1 MYRIF
6 LVEDDET
13 IAKLVRRH
21 LEKWD
26 YDVHV
31 VQKFDAVMSEF
42 ASFDPQLVLMDIGL
56 PFYNGYHW
64 CTEIRRVSK
73 VPVVFLSSAADNMN
87 IVMAV
92 SMGADDFIAKPF
104 DLDVLTVKIQAI
116 IRRCY
121 DFGANNSVLEHNGAM
136 LNISDATITYDDKR
150 LELTK
155 NELKILQTLFDNKER
170 IVSRSLL
177 MEKLWE
183 SDAYVDE
190 NTLSVN
196 VNRLRKKLDSI
207 GLESF
212 IVTKKG
218 LGYRLGWEVMAKI
231 QNKPHLTNFIK
242 QNYIWILMIVT
253 MSCIHL
259 LYMYL
264 IGARKQDL
272 VYAAVLDAIL
282 LLITVLVGFFRYS
295 SKVKA
300 LSNALKRPVEEQAQL
315 PEATD
320 DVEILYHGLLENQS
334 IARSESESSAAIRQ
348 SQMRDYYSMWV
359 HQIKTPISAMKLLLE
374 AEREELGQL
383 ICDDEQS
390 QCQTADRTGGN
401 IGAAGLNAALKQ
413 QAVLTE
419 LSDNMDSLED
429 ELFRIE
435 EYVSM
440 ALQYQRVSSTENDF
454 VLEKVSVDGVI
465 RDTIKKYAKIMIRRH
480 IGINYSGT
488 GQKVYTD
495 GKWLAFM
502 LEQILS
508 NAIKYTPHGVVTI
521 ETAEEKDRFFITI
534 KDTGI
539 GIKAEDLP
547 RVFEKG
553 YTGYNGHADKKATGI
568 GLYLCRQ
575 MADKLGHTIRME
587 SEIGKGTKVW
597 IGFDLDYA
605 DVRD

>member
-1 MYRIF
+1 
-6 LVEDDET
+6 
-13 IAKLVRRH
+13 
-21 LEKWD
+21 
-26 YDVHV
+26 
-31 VQKFDAVMSEF
+31 
-42 ASFDPQLVLMDIGL
+42 
-56 PFYNGYHW
+56 
-64 CTEIRRVSK
+64 
-73 VPVVFLSSAADNMN
+73 
-87 IVMAV
+87 
-92 SMGADDFIAKPF
+92 
-104 DLDVLTVKIQAI
+104 
-116 IRRCY
+116 
-121 DFGANNSVLEHNGAM
+121 
-136 LNISDATITYDDKR
+136 
-150 LELTK
+150 
-155 NELKILQTLFDNKER
+155 
-170 IVSRSLL
+170 
-177 MEKLWE
+177 
-183 SDAYVDE
+183 
-190 NTLSVN
+190 
-196 VNRLRKKLDSI
+196 
-207 GLESF
+207 
-212 IVTKKG
+212 
-218 LGYRLGWEVMAKI
+218 MAKT

-264 IGARKQDL
+264 IGARKQDV
-272 VYAAVLDAIL
+272 VYAAALDAIL

-320 DVEILYHGLLENQS
+320 DVEMLYQRLLENQS

-374 AEREELGQL
+374 VEREELGQL

-390 QCQTADRTGGN
+390 QY
-401 IGAAGLNAALKQ
+401 L
-413 QAVLTE
+413 
-419 LSDNMDSLED
+419 LSDNMDSFED

-488 GQKVYTD
+488 GQEVYTD

-508 NAIKYTPHGVVTI
+508 NAIKYTPQGFVTI

-605 DVRD
+605 DTRD

>member
-1 MYRIF
+1 
-6 LVEDDET
+6 
-13 IAKLVRRH
+13 
-21 LEKWD
+21 
-26 YDVHV
+26 
-31 VQKFDAVMSEF
+31 
-42 ASFDPQLVLMDIGL
+42 
-56 PFYNGYHW
+56 
-64 CTEIRRVSK
+64 
-73 VPVVFLSSAADNMN
+73 
-87 IVMAV
+87 
-92 SMGADDFIAKPF
+92 
-104 DLDVLTVKIQAI
+104 
-116 IRRCY
+116 
-121 DFGANNSVLEHNGAM
+121 
-136 LNISDATITYDDKR
+136 
-150 LELTK
+150 
-155 NELKILQTLFDNKER
+155 
-170 IVSRSLL
+170 
-177 MEKLWE
+177 
-183 SDAYVDE
+183 
-190 NTLSVN
+190 
-196 VNRLRKKLDSI
+196 
-207 GLESF
+207 
-212 IVTKKG
+212 
-218 LGYRLGWEVMAKI
+218 
-231 QNKPHLTNFIK
+231 
-242 QNYIWILMIVT
+242 MIVT
-253 MSCIHL
+253 MSCIQL

-300 LSNALKRPVEEQAQL
+300 LSNALERPVGEQAQL
-315 PEATD
+315 PEATG
-320 DVEILYHGLLENQS
+320 DVEILYHRLLENQS

-390 QCQTADRTGGN
+390 QY
-401 IGAAGLNAALKQ
+401 L
-413 QAVLTE
+413 
-419 LSDNMDSLED
+419 LSDNMDSFED

-488 GQKVYTD
+488 GQEVYTD

-508 NAIKYTPHGVVTI
+508 NAIKYTPQGFVTI

-605 DVRD
+605 DTRD

>member
-1 MYRIF
+1 
-6 LVEDDET
+6 
-13 IAKLVRRH
+13 
-21 LEKWD
+21 
-26 YDVHV
+26 
-31 VQKFDAVMSEF
+31 
-42 ASFDPQLVLMDIGL
+42 
-56 PFYNGYHW
+56 
-64 CTEIRRVSK
+64 
-73 VPVVFLSSAADNMN
+73 
-87 IVMAV
+87 
-92 SMGADDFIAKPF
+92 
-104 DLDVLTVKIQAI
+104 
-116 IRRCY
+116 
-121 DFGANNSVLEHNGAM
+121 
-136 LNISDATITYDDKR
+136 
-150 LELTK
+150 
-155 NELKILQTLFDNKER
+155 
-170 IVSRSLL
+170 
-177 MEKLWE
+177 
-183 SDAYVDE
+183 
-190 NTLSVN
+190 
-196 VNRLRKKLDSI
+196 
-207 GLESF
+207 
-212 IVTKKG
+212 
-218 LGYRLGWEVMAKI
+218 MAKI

-320 DVEILYHGLLENQS
+320 DVEILYHRLLENQS

-374 AEREELGQL
+374 VEREELGQL

-390 QCQTADRTGGN
+390 QY
-401 IGAAGLNAALKQ
+401 L
-413 QAVLTE
+413 
-419 LSDNMDSLED
+419 LSDNMDSFED

-488 GQKVYTD
+488 GQEVYTD

-508 NAIKYTPHGVVTI
+508 NAIKYTPQGFVTI

-605 DVRD
+605 DTRD

>member
-1 MYRIF
+1 
-6 LVEDDET
+6 
-13 IAKLVRRH
+13 
-21 LEKWD
+21 
-26 YDVHV
+26 
-31 VQKFDAVMSEF
+31 
-42 ASFDPQLVLMDIGL
+42 
-56 PFYNGYHW
+56 
-64 CTEIRRVSK
+64 
-73 VPVVFLSSAADNMN
+73 
-87 IVMAV
+87 
-92 SMGADDFIAKPF
+92 
-104 DLDVLTVKIQAI
+104 
-116 IRRCY
+116 
-121 DFGANNSVLEHNGAM
+121 
-136 LNISDATITYDDKR
+136 
-150 LELTK
+150 
-155 NELKILQTLFDNKER
+155 
-170 IVSRSLL
+170 
-177 MEKLWE
+177 
-183 SDAYVDE
+183 
-190 NTLSVN
+190 
-196 VNRLRKKLDSI
+196 
-207 GLESF
+207 
-212 IVTKKG
+212 
-218 LGYRLGWEVMAKI
+218 
-231 QNKPHLTNFIK
+231 
-242 QNYIWILMIVT
+242 MIVT

-272 VYAAVLDAIL
+272 VYAAVLDAIF

-300 LSNALKRPVEEQAQL
+300 LSNALKRPVGEQAQL
-315 PEATD
+315 PEATG
-320 DVEILYHGLLENQS
+320 DVEILYHRLLENQS
-334 IARSESESSAAIRQ
+334 IARSESESSAAIRK

-390 QCQTADRTGGN
+390 QY
-401 IGAAGLNAALKQ
+401 L
-413 QAVLTE
+413 
-419 LSDNMDSLED
+419 LSDNMDSFED

-488 GQKVYTD
+488 GQEVYTD

-508 NAIKYTPHGVVTI
+508 NAIKYTPQGFVTI

-597 IGFDLDYA
+597 IGFDLDYS

>member
-1 MYRIF
+1 
-6 LVEDDET
+6 
-13 IAKLVRRH
+13 
-21 LEKWD
+21 
-26 YDVHV
+26 
-31 VQKFDAVMSEF
+31 
-42 ASFDPQLVLMDIGL
+42 
-56 PFYNGYHW
+56 
-64 CTEIRRVSK
+64 
-73 VPVVFLSSAADNMN
+73 
-87 IVMAV
+87 
-92 SMGADDFIAKPF
+92 
-104 DLDVLTVKIQAI
+104 
-116 IRRCY
+116 
-121 DFGANNSVLEHNGAM
+121 
-136 LNISDATITYDDKR
+136 
-150 LELTK
+150 
-155 NELKILQTLFDNKER
+155 
-170 IVSRSLL
+170 
-177 MEKLWE
+177 
-183 SDAYVDE
+183 
-190 NTLSVN
+190 
-196 VNRLRKKLDSI
+196 
-207 GLESF
+207 
-212 IVTKKG
+212 
-218 LGYRLGWEVMAKI
+218 MAKI

-272 VYAAVLDAIL
+272 VYAAVLDAMIII
-282 LLITVLVGFFRYS
+282 ITVLAGFLGYS

-300 LSNALKRPVEEQAQL
+300 LSNALERPVEEQAQL
-315 PEATD
+315 PEAAD
-320 DVEILYHGLLENQS
+320 DVEMLYHRLLENQS

-383 ICDDEQS
+383 MCDDEQS
-390 QCQTADRTGGN
+390 QC
-401 IGAAGLNAALKQ
+401 L
-413 QAVLTE
+413 
-419 LSDNMDSLED
+419 LSDNMNSFED

-480 IGINYSGT
+480 IGMNYSGT
-488 GQKVYTD
+488 VQEVYTD
-495 GKWLAFM
+495 GKWLAFI
-502 LEQILS
+502 LEQLLS
-508 NAIKYTPHGVVTI
+508 NAIKYTPQGFVKI
-521 ETAEEKDRFFITI
+521 ETDKKANRFFITI

-575 MADKLGHTIRME
+575 MADKLGHTIRIE

-605 DVRD
+605 DTRD

>member
-1 MYRIF
+1 
-6 LVEDDET
+6 
-13 IAKLVRRH
+13 
-21 LEKWD
+21 
-26 YDVHV
+26 
-31 VQKFDAVMSEF
+31 
-42 ASFDPQLVLMDIGL
+42 
-56 PFYNGYHW
+56 
-64 CTEIRRVSK
+64 
-73 VPVVFLSSAADNMN
+73 
-87 IVMAV
+87 
-92 SMGADDFIAKPF
+92 
-104 DLDVLTVKIQAI
+104 
-116 IRRCY
+116 
-121 DFGANNSVLEHNGAM
+121 
-136 LNISDATITYDDKR
+136 
-150 LELTK
+150 
-155 NELKILQTLFDNKER
+155 
-170 IVSRSLL
+170 
-177 MEKLWE
+177 
-183 SDAYVDE
+183 
-190 NTLSVN
+190 
-196 VNRLRKKLDSI
+196 
-207 GLESF
+207 
-212 IVTKKG
+212 
-218 LGYRLGWEVMAKI
+218 MAKI

-264 IGARKQDL
+264 IGARKQDV
-272 VYAAVLDAIL
+272 VYAAALDAIL
-282 LLITVLVGFFRYS
+282 LLITALIGFFRYS

-320 DVEILYHGLLENQS
+320 DVEMLYQRLLENQS

-374 AEREELGQL
+374 VEREELGQL

-390 QCQTADRTGGN
+390 QY
-401 IGAAGLNAALKQ
+401 L
-413 QAVLTE
+413 
-419 LSDNMDSLED
+419 LSDNMDSFED

-488 GQKVYTD
+488 GQEVYTD

-508 NAIKYTPHGVVTI
+508 NAIKYTPQGVVTI

-575 MADKLGHTIRME
+575 MADKLGHTIRIE
-587 SEIGKGTKVW
+587 SELGKGTKVW

-605 DVRD
+605 DTRD

>member
-1 MYRIF
+1 
-6 LVEDDET
+6 
-13 IAKLVRRH
+13 
-21 LEKWD
+21 
-26 YDVHV
+26 
-31 VQKFDAVMSEF
+31 
-42 ASFDPQLVLMDIGL
+42 
-56 PFYNGYHW
+56 
-64 CTEIRRVSK
+64 
-73 VPVVFLSSAADNMN
+73 
-87 IVMAV
+87 
-92 SMGADDFIAKPF
+92 
-104 DLDVLTVKIQAI
+104 
-116 IRRCY
+116 
-121 DFGANNSVLEHNGAM
+121 
-136 LNISDATITYDDKR
+136 
-150 LELTK
+150 
-155 NELKILQTLFDNKER
+155 
-170 IVSRSLL
+170 
-177 MEKLWE
+177 
-183 SDAYVDE
+183 
-190 NTLSVN
+190 
-196 VNRLRKKLDSI
+196 
-207 GLESF
+207 
-212 IVTKKG
+212 
-218 LGYRLGWEVMAKI
+218 MAKI
-231 QNKPHLTNFIK
+231 QNKSHLTNFIK

-300 LSNALKRPVEEQAQL
+300 LSNALNRPVEEQAQL

-320 DVEILYHGLLENQS
+320 DVEMLYHRLLENQS
-334 IARSESESSAAIRQ
+334 IARNESESSAAIRQ

-374 AEREELGQL
+374 VEREELGQL
-383 ICDDEQS
+383 MCDDEQS
-390 QCQTADRTGGN
+390 QY
-401 IGAAGLNAALKQ
+401 L
-413 QAVLTE
+413 
-419 LSDNMDSLED
+419 LSDNMDSFED

-488 GQKVYTD
+488 GQDVYTD

-508 NAIKYTPHGVVTI
+508 NAIKYTPQGFVTI

-539 GIKAEDLP
+539 GIKAENLP
-547 RVFEKG
+547 LVFEKG

-605 DVRD
+605 DTRD

>member
-1 MYRIF
+1 
-6 LVEDDET
+6 
-13 IAKLVRRH
+13 
-21 LEKWD
+21 
-26 YDVHV
+26 
-31 VQKFDAVMSEF
+31 
-42 ASFDPQLVLMDIGL
+42 
-56 PFYNGYHW
+56 
-64 CTEIRRVSK
+64 
-73 VPVVFLSSAADNMN
+73 
-87 IVMAV
+87 
-92 SMGADDFIAKPF
+92 
-104 DLDVLTVKIQAI
+104 
-116 IRRCY
+116 
-121 DFGANNSVLEHNGAM
+121 
-136 LNISDATITYDDKR
+136 
-150 LELTK
+150 
-155 NELKILQTLFDNKER
+155 
-170 IVSRSLL
+170 
-177 MEKLWE
+177 
-183 SDAYVDE
+183 
-190 NTLSVN
+190 
-196 VNRLRKKLDSI
+196 
-207 GLESF
+207 
-212 IVTKKG
+212 
-218 LGYRLGWEVMAKI
+218 MAKT

-242 QNYIWILMIVT
+242 QNYIWILMIIT

-264 IGARKQDL
+264 IGARKQDV

-295 SKVKA
+295 GKVKA

-320 DVEILYHGLLENQS
+320 DVEILYLRLLENQS
-334 IARSESESSAAIRQ
+334 IARSESENSAAVRQ
-348 SQMRDYYSMWV
+348 SRMRDYYSMWV

-383 ICDDEQS
+383 MCDEEQS
-390 QCQTADRTGGN
+390 QCRIADMNGCN
-401 IGAAGLNAALKQ
+401 ISATELNISELNASGKQ
-413 QAVLTE
+413 QIVYTE
-419 LSDNMDSLED
+419 LSDNLDSFED

-435 EYVSM
+435 EYVGM

-454 VLEKVSVDGVI
+454 VLEKISLDGVI

-488 GQKVYTD
+488 KKQVYTD
-495 GKWLAFM
+495 EKWLAFI

-508 NAIKYTPHGVVTI
+508 NAIKYTQQGFVTI

-575 MADKLGHTIRME
+575 MADKLGHTIRVE
-587 SEIGKGTKVW
+587 SELGKGTKVW

-605 DVRD
+605 DTRD

>member
-1 MYRIF
+1 
-6 LVEDDET
+6 
-13 IAKLVRRH
+13 
-21 LEKWD
+21 
-26 YDVHV
+26 
-31 VQKFDAVMSEF
+31 
-42 ASFDPQLVLMDIGL
+42 
-56 PFYNGYHW
+56 
-64 CTEIRRVSK
+64 
-73 VPVVFLSSAADNMN
+73 
-87 IVMAV
+87 
-92 SMGADDFIAKPF
+92 
-104 DLDVLTVKIQAI
+104 
-116 IRRCY
+116 
-121 DFGANNSVLEHNGAM
+121 
-136 LNISDATITYDDKR
+136 
-150 LELTK
+150 
-155 NELKILQTLFDNKER
+155 
-170 IVSRSLL
+170 
-177 MEKLWE
+177 
-183 SDAYVDE
+183 
-190 NTLSVN
+190 
-196 VNRLRKKLDSI
+196 
-207 GLESF
+207 
-212 IVTKKG
+212 
-218 LGYRLGWEVMAKI
+218 MAKT
-231 QNKPHLTNFIK
+231 QNKLHLTNFIK

-264 IGARKQDL
+264 IGARKQDV

-315 PEATD
+315 PEAAD
-320 DVEILYHGLLENQS
+320 DVEILYHRLLENQS

-383 ICDDEQS
+383 MCDDEQS
-390 QCQTADRTGGN
+390 QC
-401 IGAAGLNAALKQ
+401 L
-413 QAVLTE
+413 
-419 LSDNMDSLED
+419 LSDNMDSFED

-480 IGINYSGT
+480 IGMNYSGT
-488 GQKVYTD
+488 AQEVYTD

-508 NAIKYTPHGVVTI
+508 NAIKYTPQGVVTI
-521 ETAEEKDRFFITI
+521 ETAEEKYRFFITI

-605 DVRD
+605 DTRY

>member
-1 MYRIF
+1 
-6 LVEDDET
+6 
-13 IAKLVRRH
+13 
-21 LEKWD
+21 
-26 YDVHV
+26 
-31 VQKFDAVMSEF
+31 
-42 ASFDPQLVLMDIGL
+42 
-56 PFYNGYHW
+56 
-64 CTEIRRVSK
+64 
-73 VPVVFLSSAADNMN
+73 
-87 IVMAV
+87 
-92 SMGADDFIAKPF
+92 
-104 DLDVLTVKIQAI
+104 
-116 IRRCY
+116 
-121 DFGANNSVLEHNGAM
+121 
-136 LNISDATITYDDKR
+136 
-150 LELTK
+150 
-155 NELKILQTLFDNKER
+155 
-170 IVSRSLL
+170 
-177 MEKLWE
+177 
-183 SDAYVDE
+183 
-190 NTLSVN
+190 
-196 VNRLRKKLDSI
+196 
-207 GLESF
+207 
-212 IVTKKG
+212 
-218 LGYRLGWEVMAKI
+218 
-231 QNKPHLTNFIK
+231 
-242 QNYIWILMIVT
+242 MIVT

-264 IGARKQDL
+264 IGARKQDV
-272 VYAAVLDAIL
+272 VYAAVLDAMIII
-282 LLITVLVGFFRYS
+282 ITVLAGFLGYS

-300 LSNALKRPVEEQAQL
+300 LSNALERPVEEQAQL
-315 PEATD
+315 PEAAD
-320 DVEILYHGLLENQS
+320 DVEMLYHRLLENQS
-334 IARSESESSAAIRQ
+334 IARCESESSAAIRQ

-390 QCQTADRTGGN
+390 QC
-401 IGAAGLNAALKQ
+401 LLP
-413 QAVLTE
+413 
-419 LSDNMDSLED
+419 DNMDSFED

-480 IGINYSGT
+480 IGMNYSGT
-488 GQKVYTD
+488 GQEVYTD

-508 NAIKYTPHGVVTI
+508 NAIKYTPQGFVTI

-605 DVRD
+605 DTRD

>member
-1 MYRIF
+1 
-6 LVEDDET
+6 
-13 IAKLVRRH
+13 
-21 LEKWD
+21 
-26 YDVHV
+26 
-31 VQKFDAVMSEF
+31 
-42 ASFDPQLVLMDIGL
+42 
-56 PFYNGYHW
+56 
-64 CTEIRRVSK
+64 
-73 VPVVFLSSAADNMN
+73 
-87 IVMAV
+87 
-92 SMGADDFIAKPF
+92 
-104 DLDVLTVKIQAI
+104 
-116 IRRCY
+116 
-121 DFGANNSVLEHNGAM
+121 
-136 LNISDATITYDDKR
+136 
-150 LELTK
+150 
-155 NELKILQTLFDNKER
+155 
-170 IVSRSLL
+170 
-177 MEKLWE
+177 
-183 SDAYVDE
+183 
-190 NTLSVN
+190 
-196 VNRLRKKLDSI
+196 
-207 GLESF
+207 
-212 IVTKKG
+212 
-218 LGYRLGWEVMAKI
+218 
-231 QNKPHLTNFIK
+231 
-242 QNYIWILMIVT
+242 MIVT

-295 SKVKA
+295 SKV
-300 LSNALKRPVEEQAQL
+300 EEQAQL

-320 DVEILYHGLLENQS
+320 DVEMLYHRLLENQS

-390 QCQTADRTGGN
+390 QCHIGDMTGGN
-401 IGAAGLNAALKQ
+401 IGAALKQ
-413 QAVLTE
+413 QAALTE
-419 LSDNMDSLED
+419 LSDNVASFED

-480 IGINYSGT
+480 IGIDYSGT
-488 GQKVYTD
+488 GQEVYTD

>member
-1 MYRIF
+1 M
-6 LVEDDET
+6 
-13 IAKLVRRH
+13 
-21 LEKWD
+21 
-26 YDVHV
+26 
-31 VQKFDAVMSEF
+31 
-42 ASFDPQLVLMDIGL
+42 
-56 PFYNGYHW
+56 
-64 CTEIRRVSK
+64 
-73 VPVVFLSSAADNMN
+73 
-87 IVMAV
+87 
-92 SMGADDFIAKPF
+92 
-104 DLDVLTVKIQAI
+104 I
-116 IRRCY
+116 I
-121 DFGANNSVLEHNGAM
+121 
-136 LNISDATITYDDKR
+136 
-150 LELTK
+150 
-155 NELKILQTLFDNKER
+155 
-170 IVSRSLL
+170 
-177 MEKLWE
+177 
-183 SDAYVDE
+183 
-190 NTLSVN
+190 
-196 VNRLRKKLDSI
+196 
-207 GLESF
+207 
-212 IVTKKG
+212 
-218 LGYRLGWEVMAKI
+218 
-231 QNKPHLTNFIK
+231 
-242 QNYIWILMIVT
+242 T

-264 IGARKQDL
+264 IGARKQDV

-320 DVEILYHGLLENQS
+320 DVEILYHRLLENQS
-334 IARSESESSAAIRQ
+334 IARSESESSAAVRQ
-348 SQMRDYYSMWV
+348 SRMRDYYSMWV

-383 ICDDEQS
+383 MCDEE
-390 QCQTADRTGGN
+390 
-401 IGAAGLNAALKQ
+401 Q
-413 QAVLTE
+413 QAAFKE
-419 LSDNMDSLED
+419 LSDNLDSFED

-435 EYVSM
+435 EYVGM

-454 VLEKVSVDGVI
+454 VLEKISLDGVI

-488 GQKVYTD
+488 KKQVYTD
-495 GKWLAFM
+495 EKWLAFI

-508 NAIKYTPHGVVTI
+508 NAIKYTPQGFVTI

-587 SEIGKGTKVW
+587 SELGKGTKVW

-605 DVRD
+605 DTRD

>member
-1 MYRIF
+1 M
-6 LVEDDET
+6 
-13 IAKLVRRH
+13 IA
-21 LEKWD
+21 
-26 YDVHV
+26 
-31 VQKFDAVMSEF
+31 
-42 ASFDPQLVLMDIGL
+42 
-56 PFYNGYHW
+56 
-64 CTEIRRVSK
+64 
-73 VPVVFLSSAADNMN
+73 
-87 IVMAV
+87 
-92 SMGADDFIAKPF
+92 
-104 DLDVLTVKIQAI
+104 
-116 IRRCY
+116 
-121 DFGANNSVLEHNGAM
+121 
-136 LNISDATITYDDKR
+136 
-150 LELTK
+150 
-155 NELKILQTLFDNKER
+155 
-170 IVSRSLL
+170 
-177 MEKLWE
+177 
-183 SDAYVDE
+183 
-190 NTLSVN
+190 
-196 VNRLRKKLDSI
+196 
-207 GLESF
+207 
-212 IVTKKG
+212 
-218 LGYRLGWEVMAKI
+218 
-231 QNKPHLTNFIK
+231 
-242 QNYIWILMIVT
+242 T

-315 PEATD
+315 PEAAD
-320 DVEILYHGLLENQS
+320 DVEILYHRLLENQS

-383 ICDDEQS
+383 MCDDEQS
-390 QCQTADRTGGN
+390 QC
-401 IGAAGLNAALKQ
+401 L
-413 QAVLTE
+413 
-419 LSDNMDSLED
+419 LSDNMDSFED

-480 IGINYSGT
+480 IGMNYSGT
-488 GQKVYTD
+488 AQEVYTD

-508 NAIKYTPHGVVTI
+508 NAIKYTPQGVVTI

-605 DVRD
+605 DTRD

>member
-1 MYRIF
+1 
-6 LVEDDET
+6 
-13 IAKLVRRH
+13 
-21 LEKWD
+21 
-26 YDVHV
+26 
-31 VQKFDAVMSEF
+31 
-42 ASFDPQLVLMDIGL
+42 
-56 PFYNGYHW
+56 
-64 CTEIRRVSK
+64 
-73 VPVVFLSSAADNMN
+73 
-87 IVMAV
+87 
-92 SMGADDFIAKPF
+92 
-104 DLDVLTVKIQAI
+104 
-116 IRRCY
+116 
-121 DFGANNSVLEHNGAM
+121 
-136 LNISDATITYDDKR
+136 
-150 LELTK
+150 
-155 NELKILQTLFDNKER
+155 
-170 IVSRSLL
+170 
-177 MEKLWE
+177 
-183 SDAYVDE
+183 
-190 NTLSVN
+190 
-196 VNRLRKKLDSI
+196 
-207 GLESF
+207 
-212 IVTKKG
+212 
-218 LGYRLGWEVMAKI
+218 
-231 QNKPHLTNFIK
+231 
-242 QNYIWILMIVT
+242 MIVT

-390 QCQTADRTGGN
+390 QC
-401 IGAAGLNAALKQ
+401 L
-413 QAVLTE
+413 

-575 MADKLGHTIRME
+575 MADKLGHTIRIE

-605 DVRD
+605 DTRD

>member
-1 MYRIF
+1 
-6 LVEDDET
+6 
-13 IAKLVRRH
+13 
-21 LEKWD
+21 
-26 YDVHV
+26 
-31 VQKFDAVMSEF
+31 
-42 ASFDPQLVLMDIGL
+42 
-56 PFYNGYHW
+56 
-64 CTEIRRVSK
+64 
-73 VPVVFLSSAADNMN
+73 
-87 IVMAV
+87 
-92 SMGADDFIAKPF
+92 
-104 DLDVLTVKIQAI
+104 
-116 IRRCY
+116 
-121 DFGANNSVLEHNGAM
+121 
-136 LNISDATITYDDKR
+136 
-150 LELTK
+150 
-155 NELKILQTLFDNKER
+155 
-170 IVSRSLL
+170 
-177 MEKLWE
+177 
-183 SDAYVDE
+183 
-190 NTLSVN
+190 
-196 VNRLRKKLDSI
+196 
-207 GLESF
+207 
-212 IVTKKG
+212 
-218 LGYRLGWEVMAKI
+218 
-231 QNKPHLTNFIK
+231 
-242 QNYIWILMIVT
+242 MIVT

-300 LSNALKRPVEEQAQL
+300 LSNALNRPVEEQAQL

-320 DVEILYHGLLENQS
+320 DVEILYHRLLENQS

-390 QCQTADRTGGN
+390 QCHIGNMTGGN

-419 LSDNMDSLED
+419 LSDNMDSFED

-488 GQKVYTD
+488 GQVVYTD

-508 NAIKYTPHGVVTI
+508 NAIKYTPKGSKICIRGMKCNGKAQICV
-521 ETAEEKDRFFITI
+521 EDNGP
-534 KDTGI
+534 GI
-539 GIKAEDLP
+539 ADEMKPYI
-547 RVFEKG
+547 FEMF
-553 YTGYNGHADKKATGI
+553 YTGKSTIADSQRSL
-568 GLYLCRQ
+568 GLGLSLCQSIIEAHDGRLLLT
-575 MADKLGHTIRME
+575 DNTPRGCIFTFTLPL
-587 SEIGKGTKVW
+587 SEVT
-597 IGFDLDYA
+597 LNE
-605 DVRD
+605 

>member
-1 MYRIF
+1 
-6 LVEDDET
+6 
-13 IAKLVRRH
+13 
-21 LEKWD
+21 
-26 YDVHV
+26 
-31 VQKFDAVMSEF
+31 
-42 ASFDPQLVLMDIGL
+42 
-56 PFYNGYHW
+56 
-64 CTEIRRVSK
+64 
-73 VPVVFLSSAADNMN
+73 
-87 IVMAV
+87 
-92 SMGADDFIAKPF
+92 
-104 DLDVLTVKIQAI
+104 
-116 IRRCY
+116 
-121 DFGANNSVLEHNGAM
+121 
-136 LNISDATITYDDKR
+136 
-150 LELTK
+150 
-155 NELKILQTLFDNKER
+155 
-170 IVSRSLL
+170 
-177 MEKLWE
+177 
-183 SDAYVDE
+183 
-190 NTLSVN
+190 
-196 VNRLRKKLDSI
+196 
-207 GLESF
+207 
-212 IVTKKG
+212 
-218 LGYRLGWEVMAKI
+218 
-231 QNKPHLTNFIK
+231 
-242 QNYIWILMIVT
+242 MIVT

-264 IGARKQDL
+264 IGARKQDV
-272 VYAAVLDAIL
+272 VYAAVLDAMIII
-282 LLITVLVGFFRYS
+282 ITVLAGFLGYS

-300 LSNALKRPVEEQAQL
+300 LSNALERPVEEQAQL

-320 DVEILYHGLLENQS
+320 DVEMLYHRLLENQS
-334 IARSESESSAAIRQ
+334 IARNESESSAAIRQ

-383 ICDDEQS
+383 MCDDEQS
-390 QCQTADRTGGN
+390 QC
-401 IGAAGLNAALKQ
+401 L
-413 QAVLTE
+413 
-419 LSDNMDSLED
+419 LSDNMDSFED

-488 GQKVYTD
+488 GQEVYTD
-495 GKWLAFM
+495 RKWLAFM

-508 NAIKYTPHGVVTI
+508 NAIKYTPQGVVTI
-521 ETAEEKDRFFITI
+521 ETAEEKDWFFITI

-597 IGFDLDYA
+597 IGFDLDYS

>member
-1 MYRIF
+1 
-6 LVEDDET
+6 
-13 IAKLVRRH
+13 
-21 LEKWD
+21 
-26 YDVHV
+26 
-31 VQKFDAVMSEF
+31 
-42 ASFDPQLVLMDIGL
+42 
-56 PFYNGYHW
+56 
-64 CTEIRRVSK
+64 
-73 VPVVFLSSAADNMN
+73 
-87 IVMAV
+87 
-92 SMGADDFIAKPF
+92 
-104 DLDVLTVKIQAI
+104 
-116 IRRCY
+116 
-121 DFGANNSVLEHNGAM
+121 
-136 LNISDATITYDDKR
+136 
-150 LELTK
+150 
-155 NELKILQTLFDNKER
+155 
-170 IVSRSLL
+170 
-177 MEKLWE
+177 
-183 SDAYVDE
+183 
-190 NTLSVN
+190 
-196 VNRLRKKLDSI
+196 
-207 GLESF
+207 
-212 IVTKKG
+212 
-218 LGYRLGWEVMAKI
+218 
-231 QNKPHLTNFIK
+231 
-242 QNYIWILMIVT
+242 MIVT

-264 IGARKQDL
+264 IGARKQDV

-315 PEATD
+315 PEAAD
-320 DVEILYHGLLENQS
+320 DVEILYHRLLENQS

-383 ICDDEQS
+383 MCDDEQS
-390 QCQTADRTGGN
+390 QC
-401 IGAAGLNAALKQ
+401 L
-413 QAVLTE
+413 
-419 LSDNMDSLED
+419 LSDNMDSFED

-480 IGINYSGT
+480 IGMNYSGT
-488 GQKVYTD
+488 VQEVYTD

-508 NAIKYTPHGVVTI
+508 NAIKYTPQGFVKI
-521 ETAEEKDRFFITI
+521 ETAKKANLFFITI

-575 MADKLGHTIRME
+575 MADKLGHTIRIE

-605 DVRD
+605 DTRD

>member
-1 MYRIF
+1 
-6 LVEDDET
+6 
-13 IAKLVRRH
+13 
-21 LEKWD
+21 
-26 YDVHV
+26 
-31 VQKFDAVMSEF
+31 
-42 ASFDPQLVLMDIGL
+42 
-56 PFYNGYHW
+56 
-64 CTEIRRVSK
+64 
-73 VPVVFLSSAADNMN
+73 
-87 IVMAV
+87 
-92 SMGADDFIAKPF
+92 
-104 DLDVLTVKIQAI
+104 
-116 IRRCY
+116 
-121 DFGANNSVLEHNGAM
+121 
-136 LNISDATITYDDKR
+136 
-150 LELTK
+150 
-155 NELKILQTLFDNKER
+155 
-170 IVSRSLL
+170 
-177 MEKLWE
+177 
-183 SDAYVDE
+183 
-190 NTLSVN
+190 
-196 VNRLRKKLDSI
+196 
-207 GLESF
+207 
-212 IVTKKG
+212 
-218 LGYRLGWEVMAKI
+218 
-231 QNKPHLTNFIK
+231 
-242 QNYIWILMIVT
+242 MIVT

-272 VYAAVLDAIL
+272 VYAAVLDAIF

-300 LSNALKRPVEEQAQL
+300 LSNALKRQVGEQAQL
-315 PEATD
+315 PEATG
-320 DVEILYHGLLENQS
+320 DVEILYHRLLENQS

-390 QCQTADRTGGN
+390 QY
-401 IGAAGLNAALKQ
+401 L
-413 QAVLTE
+413 
-419 LSDNMDSLED
+419 LSDNMDSFED

-488 GQKVYTD
+488 GQEVYTD

-508 NAIKYTPHGVVTI
+508 NAIKYTPQGFVTI

-597 IGFDLDYA
+597 IGFDLDYS

>member
-1 MYRIF
+1 
-6 LVEDDET
+6 
-13 IAKLVRRH
+13 
-21 LEKWD
+21 
-26 YDVHV
+26 
-31 VQKFDAVMSEF
+31 
-42 ASFDPQLVLMDIGL
+42 
-56 PFYNGYHW
+56 
-64 CTEIRRVSK
+64 
-73 VPVVFLSSAADNMN
+73 
-87 IVMAV
+87 
-92 SMGADDFIAKPF
+92 
-104 DLDVLTVKIQAI
+104 
-116 IRRCY
+116 
-121 DFGANNSVLEHNGAM
+121 
-136 LNISDATITYDDKR
+136 
-150 LELTK
+150 
-155 NELKILQTLFDNKER
+155 
-170 IVSRSLL
+170 
-177 MEKLWE
+177 
-183 SDAYVDE
+183 
-190 NTLSVN
+190 
-196 VNRLRKKLDSI
+196 
-207 GLESF
+207 
-212 IVTKKG
+212 
-218 LGYRLGWEVMAKI
+218 
-231 QNKPHLTNFIK
+231 
-242 QNYIWILMIVT
+242 MIVT

-264 IGARKQDL
+264 IGARKQDV
-272 VYAAVLDAIL
+272 VYAAVLDAMIII
-282 LLITVLVGFFRYS
+282 ITVLAGFLGYS

-300 LSNALKRPVEEQAQL
+300 LSNALERPVEEQAQL

-320 DVEILYHGLLENQS
+320 DVEMLYHRLLENQS
-334 IARSESESSAAIRQ
+334 IARNESESSAAIRQ

-383 ICDDEQS
+383 MCDDEQS
-390 QCQTADRTGGN
+390 QC
-401 IGAAGLNAALKQ
+401 L
-413 QAVLTE
+413 
-419 LSDNMDSLED
+419 LSDNMDSFED

-488 GQKVYTD
+488 GQEVYTD

-508 NAIKYTPHGVVTI
+508 NAIKYTPQGVVTI

-605 DVRD
+605 DTRD

>member
-1 MYRIF
+1 
-6 LVEDDET
+6 
-13 IAKLVRRH
+13 
-21 LEKWD
+21 
-26 YDVHV
+26 
-31 VQKFDAVMSEF
+31 
-42 ASFDPQLVLMDIGL
+42 
-56 PFYNGYHW
+56 
-64 CTEIRRVSK
+64 
-73 VPVVFLSSAADNMN
+73 
-87 IVMAV
+87 
-92 SMGADDFIAKPF
+92 
-104 DLDVLTVKIQAI
+104 
-116 IRRCY
+116 
-121 DFGANNSVLEHNGAM
+121 
-136 LNISDATITYDDKR
+136 
-150 LELTK
+150 
-155 NELKILQTLFDNKER
+155 
-170 IVSRSLL
+170 
-177 MEKLWE
+177 
-183 SDAYVDE
+183 
-190 NTLSVN
+190 
-196 VNRLRKKLDSI
+196 
-207 GLESF
+207 
-212 IVTKKG
+212 
-218 LGYRLGWEVMAKI
+218 MAKT

-272 VYAAVLDAIL
+272 VYAAVLDAMIII
-282 LLITVLVGFFRYS
+282 ITVLAGFLGYS

-300 LSNALKRPVEEQAQL
+300 LSNALERPVEEQAQL

-320 DVEILYHGLLENQS
+320 DVEILYHRLLENQS
-334 IARSESESSAAIRQ
+334 IARNESESSAAIRQ

-374 AEREELGQL
+374 AEREDLGQL

-390 QCQTADRTGGN
+390 QC
-401 IGAAGLNAALKQ
+401 L
-413 QAVLTE
+413 
-419 LSDNMDSLED
+419 LSDNMDSFED

-480 IGINYSGT
+480 IGMNYSGT
-488 GQKVYTD
+488 VQEVYTD
-495 GKWLAFM
+495 GKWLAFI
-502 LEQILS
+502 LEQLLS
-508 NAIKYTPHGVVTI
+508 NAIKYTPQGFVKI
-521 ETAEEKDRFFITI
+521 ETDKKANRFFIKI

-539 GIKAEDLP
+539 GIKAGDLP

-605 DVRD
+605 DTRD

>member
-1 MYRIF
+1 
-6 LVEDDET
+6 
-13 IAKLVRRH
+13 
-21 LEKWD
+21 
-26 YDVHV
+26 
-31 VQKFDAVMSEF
+31 
-42 ASFDPQLVLMDIGL
+42 
-56 PFYNGYHW
+56 
-64 CTEIRRVSK
+64 
-73 VPVVFLSSAADNMN
+73 
-87 IVMAV
+87 
-92 SMGADDFIAKPF
+92 
-104 DLDVLTVKIQAI
+104 
-116 IRRCY
+116 
-121 DFGANNSVLEHNGAM
+121 
-136 LNISDATITYDDKR
+136 
-150 LELTK
+150 
-155 NELKILQTLFDNKER
+155 
-170 IVSRSLL
+170 
-177 MEKLWE
+177 
-183 SDAYVDE
+183 
-190 NTLSVN
+190 
-196 VNRLRKKLDSI
+196 
-207 GLESF
+207 
-212 IVTKKG
+212 
-218 LGYRLGWEVMAKI
+218 MAKT
-231 QNKPHLTNFIK
+231 QNKLHLTNFIK

-264 IGARKQDL
+264 IGARKQDV

-315 PEATD
+315 PEAAD
-320 DVEILYHGLLENQS
+320 DVEILYHRLLENQS

-390 QCQTADRTGGN
+390 QC
-401 IGAAGLNAALKQ
+401 L
-413 QAVLTE
+413 
-419 LSDNMDSLED
+419 LSDNMDSFED

-480 IGINYSGT
+480 IGMNYSGT
-488 GQKVYTD
+488 VQEVYTD
-495 GKWLAFM
+495 GKWLAFI
-502 LEQILS
+502 LEQLLS
-508 NAIKYTPHGVVTI
+508 NAIKYTPHGFVKI
-521 ETAEEKDRFFITI
+521 ETAKKANRFFITI

>member
-1 MYRIF
+1 
-6 LVEDDET
+6 
-13 IAKLVRRH
+13 
-21 LEKWD
+21 
-26 YDVHV
+26 
-31 VQKFDAVMSEF
+31 
-42 ASFDPQLVLMDIGL
+42 
-56 PFYNGYHW
+56 
-64 CTEIRRVSK
+64 
-73 VPVVFLSSAADNMN
+73 
-87 IVMAV
+87 
-92 SMGADDFIAKPF
+92 
-104 DLDVLTVKIQAI
+104 
-116 IRRCY
+116 
-121 DFGANNSVLEHNGAM
+121 
-136 LNISDATITYDDKR
+136 
-150 LELTK
+150 
-155 NELKILQTLFDNKER
+155 
-170 IVSRSLL
+170 
-177 MEKLWE
+177 
-183 SDAYVDE
+183 
-190 NTLSVN
+190 
-196 VNRLRKKLDSI
+196 
-207 GLESF
+207 
-212 IVTKKG
+212 
-218 LGYRLGWEVMAKI
+218 MAKI
-231 QNKPHLTNFIK
+231 QNKPYLTNFIK

-264 IGARKQDL
+264 IGARKQDV

-282 LLITVLVGFFRYS
+282 LLIIVLVGFFRYS

-300 LSNALKRPVEEQAQL
+300 LSNALERPVEEQAQL

-320 DVEILYHGLLENQS
+320 DVEILYHRLLENQS

-390 QCQTADRTGGN
+390 QC
-401 IGAAGLNAALKQ
+401 L
-413 QAVLTE
+413 
-419 LSDNMDSLED
+419 LSDNMDSFED

-440 ALQYQRVSSTENDF
+440 TLQYQRVSSTENDF

-488 GQKVYTD
+488 GQEVYTD

-508 NAIKYTPHGVVTI
+508 NAIKYTPQGGVTI

-605 DVRD
+605 DTRD

>member
-1 MYRIF
+1 M
-6 LVEDDET
+6 
-13 IAKLVRRH
+13 
-21 LEKWD
+21 
-26 YDVHV
+26 
-31 VQKFDAVMSEF
+31 
-42 ASFDPQLVLMDIGL
+42 
-56 PFYNGYHW
+56 
-64 CTEIRRVSK
+64 
-73 VPVVFLSSAADNMN
+73 
-87 IVMAV
+87 
-92 SMGADDFIAKPF
+92 
-104 DLDVLTVKIQAI
+104 
-116 IRRCY
+116 
-121 DFGANNSVLEHNGAM
+121 
-136 LNISDATITYDDKR
+136 
-150 LELTK
+150 
-155 NELKILQTLFDNKER
+155 
-170 IVSRSLL
+170 
-177 MEKLWE
+177 
-183 SDAYVDE
+183 
-190 NTLSVN
+190 
-196 VNRLRKKLDSI
+196 
-207 GLESF
+207 
-212 IVTKKG
+212 
-218 LGYRLGWEVMAKI
+218 
-231 QNKPHLTNFIK
+231 
-242 QNYIWILMIVT
+242 
-253 MSCIHL
+253 
-259 LYMYL
+259 
-264 IGARKQDL
+264 
-272 VYAAVLDAIL
+272 
-282 LLITVLVGFFRYS
+282 
-295 SKVKA
+295 
-300 LSNALKRPVEEQAQL
+300 
-315 PEATD
+315 
-320 DVEILYHGLLENQS
+320 
-334 IARSESESSAAIRQ
+334 
-348 SQMRDYYSMWV
+348 V

-390 QCQTADRTGGN
+390 QCHIGDMTGGN

-419 LSDNMDSLED
+419 LSDNVASFED

-488 GQKVYTD
+488 GQEIYTD

-597 IGFDLDYA
+597 IGFELDYA

>member
-1 MYRIF
+1 
-6 LVEDDET
+6 
-13 IAKLVRRH
+13 
-21 LEKWD
+21 
-26 YDVHV
+26 
-31 VQKFDAVMSEF
+31 
-42 ASFDPQLVLMDIGL
+42 
-56 PFYNGYHW
+56 
-64 CTEIRRVSK
+64 
-73 VPVVFLSSAADNMN
+73 
-87 IVMAV
+87 
-92 SMGADDFIAKPF
+92 
-104 DLDVLTVKIQAI
+104 
-116 IRRCY
+116 
-121 DFGANNSVLEHNGAM
+121 
-136 LNISDATITYDDKR
+136 
-150 LELTK
+150 
-155 NELKILQTLFDNKER
+155 
-170 IVSRSLL
+170 
-177 MEKLWE
+177 
-183 SDAYVDE
+183 
-190 NTLSVN
+190 
-196 VNRLRKKLDSI
+196 
-207 GLESF
+207 
-212 IVTKKG
+212 
-218 LGYRLGWEVMAKI
+218 
-231 QNKPHLTNFIK
+231 
-242 QNYIWILMIVT
+242 MIVT

-282 LLITVLVGFFRYS
+282 LLVTVLVGFFRYS

-320 DVEILYHGLLENQS
+320 DEEMLYHRLLENQS

-374 AEREELGQL
+374 AEREELGLL
-383 ICDDEQS
+383 ICDEE
-390 QCQTADRTGGN
+390 
-401 IGAAGLNAALKQ
+401 Q
-413 QAVLTE
+413 QASLKE
-419 LSDNMDSLED
+419 LSDNVASFED

-435 EYVSM
+435 EYVGM

-454 VLEKVSVDGVI
+454 VLEKVNVDGVI

-480 IGINYSGT
+480 IGINYSGA
-488 GQKVYTD
+488 GQEVYTD

-508 NAIKYTPHGVVTI
+508 NAIKYTPQGFVTI

-597 IGFDLDYA
+597 IGFDMDYA

>member
-1 MYRIF
+1 
-6 LVEDDET
+6 
-13 IAKLVRRH
+13 
-21 LEKWD
+21 
-26 YDVHV
+26 
-31 VQKFDAVMSEF
+31 
-42 ASFDPQLVLMDIGL
+42 
-56 PFYNGYHW
+56 
-64 CTEIRRVSK
+64 
-73 VPVVFLSSAADNMN
+73 
-87 IVMAV
+87 
-92 SMGADDFIAKPF
+92 
-104 DLDVLTVKIQAI
+104 
-116 IRRCY
+116 
-121 DFGANNSVLEHNGAM
+121 
-136 LNISDATITYDDKR
+136 
-150 LELTK
+150 
-155 NELKILQTLFDNKER
+155 
-170 IVSRSLL
+170 
-177 MEKLWE
+177 
-183 SDAYVDE
+183 
-190 NTLSVN
+190 
-196 VNRLRKKLDSI
+196 
-207 GLESF
+207 
-212 IVTKKG
+212 
-218 LGYRLGWEVMAKI
+218 MAKT

-264 IGARKQDL
+264 IGARKQDV

-320 DVEILYHGLLENQS
+320 DVEMLYQRLLENQS

-374 AEREELGQL
+374 VEREELGQL

-390 QCQTADRTGGN
+390 QY
-401 IGAAGLNAALKQ
+401 L
-413 QAVLTE
+413 
-419 LSDNMDSLED
+419 LSDNMDSFED

-488 GQKVYTD
+488 GQEVYTD

-508 NAIKYTPHGVVTI
+508 NAIKYTPQGFVTI

-605 DVRD
+605 DTRD

>member
-1 MYRIF
+1 
-6 LVEDDET
+6 
-13 IAKLVRRH
+13 
-21 LEKWD
+21 
-26 YDVHV
+26 
-31 VQKFDAVMSEF
+31 
-42 ASFDPQLVLMDIGL
+42 
-56 PFYNGYHW
+56 
-64 CTEIRRVSK
+64 
-73 VPVVFLSSAADNMN
+73 
-87 IVMAV
+87 
-92 SMGADDFIAKPF
+92 
-104 DLDVLTVKIQAI
+104 
-116 IRRCY
+116 
-121 DFGANNSVLEHNGAM
+121 
-136 LNISDATITYDDKR
+136 
-150 LELTK
+150 
-155 NELKILQTLFDNKER
+155 
-170 IVSRSLL
+170 
-177 MEKLWE
+177 
-183 SDAYVDE
+183 
-190 NTLSVN
+190 
-196 VNRLRKKLDSI
+196 
-207 GLESF
+207 
-212 IVTKKG
+212 
-218 LGYRLGWEVMAKI
+218 MAKI

-264 IGARKQDL
+264 IGARKQDV
-272 VYAAVLDAIL
+272 VYAAALDAIL

-320 DVEILYHGLLENQS
+320 DVEMFYQRLLENQS

-374 AEREELGQL
+374 VEREELGQL

-390 QCQTADRTGGN
+390 QY
-401 IGAAGLNAALKQ
+401 L
-413 QAVLTE
+413 
-419 LSDNMDSLED
+419 LSDNMDSFED

-488 GQKVYTD
+488 GQEVYTD

-508 NAIKYTPHGVVTI
+508 NAIKYTPQGFVTI

-605 DVRD
+605 DTRD

>member
-1 MYRIF
+1 
-6 LVEDDET
+6 
-13 IAKLVRRH
+13 
-21 LEKWD
+21 
-26 YDVHV
+26 
-31 VQKFDAVMSEF
+31 
-42 ASFDPQLVLMDIGL
+42 
-56 PFYNGYHW
+56 
-64 CTEIRRVSK
+64 
-73 VPVVFLSSAADNMN
+73 
-87 IVMAV
+87 
-92 SMGADDFIAKPF
+92 
-104 DLDVLTVKIQAI
+104 
-116 IRRCY
+116 
-121 DFGANNSVLEHNGAM
+121 
-136 LNISDATITYDDKR
+136 
-150 LELTK
+150 
-155 NELKILQTLFDNKER
+155 
-170 IVSRSLL
+170 
-177 MEKLWE
+177 
-183 SDAYVDE
+183 
-190 NTLSVN
+190 
-196 VNRLRKKLDSI
+196 
-207 GLESF
+207 
-212 IVTKKG
+212 
-218 LGYRLGWEVMAKI
+218 
-231 QNKPHLTNFIK
+231 
-242 QNYIWILMIVT
+242 MIVT

-264 IGARKQDL
+264 IGARKQDV
-272 VYAAVLDAIL
+272 VYAAALDAIL

-320 DVEILYHGLLENQS
+320 DVEILYQRLLENQS

-374 AEREELGQL
+374 VEREELGQL

-390 QCQTADRTGGN
+390 QY
-401 IGAAGLNAALKQ
+401 L
-413 QAVLTE
+413 
-419 LSDNMDSLED
+419 LSDNMDSFED

-465 RDTIKKYAKIMIRRH
+465 RDTIKKYAKIMIRKH

-488 GQKVYTD
+488 GQEVYTD

-508 NAIKYTPHGVVTI
+508 NAIKYTPQGFVTI

-605 DVRD
+605 DTRD

>member
-1 MYRIF
+1 
-6 LVEDDET
+6 
-13 IAKLVRRH
+13 
-21 LEKWD
+21 
-26 YDVHV
+26 
-31 VQKFDAVMSEF
+31 
-42 ASFDPQLVLMDIGL
+42 
-56 PFYNGYHW
+56 
-64 CTEIRRVSK
+64 
-73 VPVVFLSSAADNMN
+73 
-87 IVMAV
+87 
-92 SMGADDFIAKPF
+92 
-104 DLDVLTVKIQAI
+104 
-116 IRRCY
+116 
-121 DFGANNSVLEHNGAM
+121 
-136 LNISDATITYDDKR
+136 
-150 LELTK
+150 
-155 NELKILQTLFDNKER
+155 
-170 IVSRSLL
+170 
-177 MEKLWE
+177 
-183 SDAYVDE
+183 
-190 NTLSVN
+190 
-196 VNRLRKKLDSI
+196 
-207 GLESF
+207 
-212 IVTKKG
+212 
-218 LGYRLGWEVMAKI
+218 MAKT

-264 IGARKQDL
+264 IGARKQDV

-320 DVEILYHGLLENQS
+320 DVEILYHRLLENQS
-334 IARSESESSAAIRQ
+334 IARSESESSAAVRQ
-348 SQMRDYYSMWV
+348 SRMRDYYSMWV

-383 ICDDEQS
+383 MCDEEQS
-390 QCQTADRTGGN
+390 QCRIADMNGCN
-401 IGAAGLNAALKQ
+401 ISATELNISELNASGKQ
-413 QAVLTE
+413 QIVYTE
-419 LSDNMDSLED
+419 LSDNLDSFED

-454 VLEKVSVDGVI
+454 VLEKISLDGVI

-488 GQKVYTD
+488 KKQVYTD
-495 GKWLAFM
+495 EKWLAFI

-508 NAIKYTPHGVVTI
+508 NAIKYTPQGFVTI

-587 SEIGKGTKVW
+587 SELGKGTKVW

-605 DVRD
+605 DTRD

>member
-1 MYRIF
+1 
-6 LVEDDET
+6 
-13 IAKLVRRH
+13 
-21 LEKWD
+21 
-26 YDVHV
+26 
-31 VQKFDAVMSEF
+31 
-42 ASFDPQLVLMDIGL
+42 
-56 PFYNGYHW
+56 
-64 CTEIRRVSK
+64 
-73 VPVVFLSSAADNMN
+73 
-87 IVMAV
+87 
-92 SMGADDFIAKPF
+92 
-104 DLDVLTVKIQAI
+104 
-116 IRRCY
+116 
-121 DFGANNSVLEHNGAM
+121 
-136 LNISDATITYDDKR
+136 
-150 LELTK
+150 
-155 NELKILQTLFDNKER
+155 
-170 IVSRSLL
+170 
-177 MEKLWE
+177 
-183 SDAYVDE
+183 
-190 NTLSVN
+190 
-196 VNRLRKKLDSI
+196 
-207 GLESF
+207 
-212 IVTKKG
+212 
-218 LGYRLGWEVMAKI
+218 
-231 QNKPHLTNFIK
+231 
-242 QNYIWILMIVT
+242 MIVT
-253 MSCIHL
+253 MSCVHL

-300 LSNALKRPVEEQAQL
+300 LSNALKRPVEEQAKL

-320 DVEILYHGLLENQS
+320 DVEMLYHRLLENQS
-334 IARSESESSAAIRQ
+334 IARSEAESSAAIRQ

-374 AEREELGQL
+374 AEREELGLL
-383 ICDDEQS
+383 ICDEE
-390 QCQTADRTGGN
+390 
-401 IGAAGLNAALKQ
+401 Q
-413 QAVLTE
+413 QASLKE
-419 LSDNMDSLED
+419 LSDNVASFED

-488 GQKVYTD
+488 GQDVYTD

-508 NAIKYTPHGVVTI
+508 NAIKYTPQGFVTI
-521 ETAEEKDRFFITI
+521 ETAEEKDQFFITI

-605 DVRD
+605 DTRD

>member
-1 MYRIF
+1 
-6 LVEDDET
+6 
-13 IAKLVRRH
+13 
-21 LEKWD
+21 
-26 YDVHV
+26 
-31 VQKFDAVMSEF
+31 
-42 ASFDPQLVLMDIGL
+42 
-56 PFYNGYHW
+56 
-64 CTEIRRVSK
+64 
-73 VPVVFLSSAADNMN
+73 
-87 IVMAV
+87 
-92 SMGADDFIAKPF
+92 
-104 DLDVLTVKIQAI
+104 
-116 IRRCY
+116 
-121 DFGANNSVLEHNGAM
+121 
-136 LNISDATITYDDKR
+136 
-150 LELTK
+150 
-155 NELKILQTLFDNKER
+155 
-170 IVSRSLL
+170 
-177 MEKLWE
+177 
-183 SDAYVDE
+183 
-190 NTLSVN
+190 
-196 VNRLRKKLDSI
+196 
-207 GLESF
+207 
-212 IVTKKG
+212 
-218 LGYRLGWEVMAKI
+218 MAKT

-264 IGARKQDL
+264 IGARKQDM

-320 DVEILYHGLLENQS
+320 DVEILYHRLLENQS
-334 IARSESESSAAIRQ
+334 IARSESESSAAVRQ
-348 SQMRDYYSMWV
+348 SRMRDYYSMWV

-383 ICDDEQS
+383 MCDEEP
-390 QCQTADRTGGN
+390 
-401 IGAAGLNAALKQ
+401 
-413 QAVLTE
+413 QATLTE
-419 LSDNMDSLED
+419 LSDNLDSFED

-454 VLEKVSVDGVI
+454 VLEKVSLDGVI

-488 GQKVYTD
+488 KKQVYTD
-495 GKWLAFM
+495 EKWLAFI
-502 LEQILS
+502 LEQVLS
-508 NAIKYTPHGVVTI
+508 NAIKYTPKGFVTI

-587 SEIGKGTKVW
+587 SELGKGTKVW
-597 IGFDLDYA
+597 IGFDMDYA
-605 DVRD
+605 DTRD

>member
-1 MYRIF
+1 
-6 LVEDDET
+6 
-13 IAKLVRRH
+13 
-21 LEKWD
+21 
-26 YDVHV
+26 
-31 VQKFDAVMSEF
+31 
-42 ASFDPQLVLMDIGL
+42 
-56 PFYNGYHW
+56 
-64 CTEIRRVSK
+64 
-73 VPVVFLSSAADNMN
+73 
-87 IVMAV
+87 
-92 SMGADDFIAKPF
+92 
-104 DLDVLTVKIQAI
+104 
-116 IRRCY
+116 
-121 DFGANNSVLEHNGAM
+121 
-136 LNISDATITYDDKR
+136 
-150 LELTK
+150 
-155 NELKILQTLFDNKER
+155 
-170 IVSRSLL
+170 
-177 MEKLWE
+177 
-183 SDAYVDE
+183 
-190 NTLSVN
+190 
-196 VNRLRKKLDSI
+196 
-207 GLESF
+207 
-212 IVTKKG
+212 
-218 LGYRLGWEVMAKI
+218 MAKT
-231 QNKPHLTNFIK
+231 QNKPHLTNFIT
-242 QNYIWILMIVT
+242 QNYIWILMIIT

-264 IGARKQDL
+264 IGARKQDV

-320 DVEILYHGLLENQS
+320 DVQILYHRLLENQS
-334 IARSESESSAAIRQ
+334 IARSESESSAAVRQ
-348 SQMRDYYSMWV
+348 SRMRDYYSMWV

-383 ICDDEQS
+383 MCDEEQS
-390 QCQTADRTGGN
+390 QCRIADMNGCN
-401 IGAAGLNAALKQ
+401 ISATELNISELNASGKQ
-413 QAVLTE
+413 QIVYTE
-419 LSDNMDSLED
+419 LSDNLDSFED

-454 VLEKVSVDGVI
+454 VLEKVSLDGVI

-488 GQKVYTD
+488 KKQVYTD
-495 GKWLAFM
+495 EKWLEFI

-508 NAIKYTPHGVVTI
+508 NAIKYTPKGFVTI

-575 MADKLGHTIRME
+575 MADKLGHTIRVE
-587 SEIGKGTKVW
+587 SELGKGTKVW

-605 DVRD
+605 DTRD

>member
-1 MYRIF
+1 
-6 LVEDDET
+6 
-13 IAKLVRRH
+13 
-21 LEKWD
+21 
-26 YDVHV
+26 
-31 VQKFDAVMSEF
+31 
-42 ASFDPQLVLMDIGL
+42 
-56 PFYNGYHW
+56 
-64 CTEIRRVSK
+64 
-73 VPVVFLSSAADNMN
+73 
-87 IVMAV
+87 
-92 SMGADDFIAKPF
+92 
-104 DLDVLTVKIQAI
+104 
-116 IRRCY
+116 
-121 DFGANNSVLEHNGAM
+121 
-136 LNISDATITYDDKR
+136 
-150 LELTK
+150 
-155 NELKILQTLFDNKER
+155 
-170 IVSRSLL
+170 
-177 MEKLWE
+177 
-183 SDAYVDE
+183 
-190 NTLSVN
+190 
-196 VNRLRKKLDSI
+196 
-207 GLESF
+207 
-212 IVTKKG
+212 
-218 LGYRLGWEVMAKI
+218 
-231 QNKPHLTNFIK
+231 
-242 QNYIWILMIVT
+242 MIVT

-264 IGARKQDL
+264 IGARKQDV
-272 VYAAVLDAIL
+272 VYAAVLDAMIII
-282 LLITVLVGFFRYS
+282 ITVLAGFLGYS

-300 LSNALKRPVEEQAQL
+300 LSNALKCPVEEQAQL

-320 DVEILYHGLLENQS
+320 DVEILYHRLLENQS

-390 QCQTADRTGGN
+390 QC
-401 IGAAGLNAALKQ
+401 L
-413 QAVLTE
+413 
-419 LSDNMDSLED
+419 LSDNMDSFED

-480 IGINYSGT
+480 IGMNYSGT
-488 GQKVYTD
+488 VQEVYTD
-495 GKWLAFM
+495 GKWLAFI
-502 LEQILS
+502 LEQLLS
-508 NAIKYTPHGVVTI
+508 NAIKYTPQGVVTI

-597 IGFDLDYA
+597 IGFDLDYS

>member
-1 MYRIF
+1 
-6 LVEDDET
+6 
-13 IAKLVRRH
+13 
-21 LEKWD
+21 
-26 YDVHV
+26 
-31 VQKFDAVMSEF
+31 
-42 ASFDPQLVLMDIGL
+42 
-56 PFYNGYHW
+56 
-64 CTEIRRVSK
+64 
-73 VPVVFLSSAADNMN
+73 
-87 IVMAV
+87 
-92 SMGADDFIAKPF
+92 
-104 DLDVLTVKIQAI
+104 
-116 IRRCY
+116 
-121 DFGANNSVLEHNGAM
+121 
-136 LNISDATITYDDKR
+136 
-150 LELTK
+150 
-155 NELKILQTLFDNKER
+155 
-170 IVSRSLL
+170 
-177 MEKLWE
+177 
-183 SDAYVDE
+183 
-190 NTLSVN
+190 
-196 VNRLRKKLDSI
+196 
-207 GLESF
+207 
-212 IVTKKG
+212 
-218 LGYRLGWEVMAKI
+218 MAKT

-320 DVEILYHGLLENQS
+320 DVEMLYHRLLENQS
-334 IARSESESSAAIRQ
+334 IARSEAESSAAIRQ

-374 AEREELGQL
+374 VEREELGQL

-390 QCQTADRTGGN
+390 QY
-401 IGAAGLNAALKQ
+401 L
-413 QAVLTE
+413 
-419 LSDNMDSLED
+419 LSDNMDSFED

-488 GQKVYTD
+488 GQEVYTD

-508 NAIKYTPHGVVTI
+508 NAIKYTPQGFVTI

-605 DVRD
+605 DTRD